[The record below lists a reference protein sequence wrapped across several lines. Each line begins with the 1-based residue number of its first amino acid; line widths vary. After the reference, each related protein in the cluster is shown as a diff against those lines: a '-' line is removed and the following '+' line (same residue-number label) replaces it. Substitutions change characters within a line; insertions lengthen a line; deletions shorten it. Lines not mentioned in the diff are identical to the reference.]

1 MASQGGARLK
11 IIITGAG
18 GFIGQALTS
27 ALLSDETVSETILT
41 DVFEPTVPDS
51 VGSRSNVQTKCL
63 KADLTAR
70 ETCEALFTPDI
81 NLVYLLHGL
90 MSGASEA
97 NLELGIKV
105 NIDSMRQIFDIL
117 REVNPGVK
125 IVFPSSTAV
134 YGPPSGPDEVV
145 TERTA
150 PLPGSSYG
158 AQKHITETLLNDYSR
173 RGLLDG
179 RIVRLPTVR
188 PPYPVKGTMDRHQL
202 TAPLGFGKARKANRS
217 CVILRIWNLPR
228 TAERREERVAC
239 VEKSQVV
246 DMFA

>member
-1 MASQGGARLK
+1 MVSKDDAKLNV
-11 IIITGAG
+11 IITGAG
-18 GFIGQALTS
+18 GFIGQALAS
-27 ALLSDETVSETILT
+27 ALLSDETVSRLTLT
-41 DVFEPTVPDS
+41 DVFEPSVPQCK
-51 VGSRSNVQTKCL
+51 NTNPQIQTKCL
-63 KADLTAR
+63 KADLTSQEVCR
-70 ETCEALFTPDI
+70 ELFTADI

-97 NLELGIKV
+97 NLEPGIKV
-105 NIDSMRQIFDIL
+105 NIDSMRHIFDIL
-117 REVNPGVK
+117 RDVNPGVK

-134 YGPPSGPDEVV
+134 YGPPDGPDEVV

-188 PPYPVKGTMDRHQL
+188 LSHVKIGGLFDQFVR
-202 TAPLGFGKARKANRS
+202 
-217 CVILRIWNLPR
+217 C
-228 TAERREERVAC
+228 
-239 VEKSQVV
+239 
-246 DMFA
+246 

>member
-1 MASQGGARLK
+1 MDSQANANLK
-11 IIITGAG
+11 VVITGAA

-27 ALLSDETVSETILT
+27 ALLSDEAISNIVLT
-41 DVFEPTVPDS
+41 DVVEPSIPRWT
-51 VGSRSNVQTKCL
+51 GSKSHVQMRCL
-63 KADLTAR
+63 KADLTSH

-81 NLVYLLHGL
+81 NIVYLLHGL

-105 NIDSMRQIFDIL
+105 NIDSMRQILDIL
-117 REVNPGVK
+117 REVNQGVK
-125 IVFPSSTAV
+125 VIFPSSTAV
-134 YGPPSGPDEVV
+134 YGPPDGPDEVV
-145 TERTA
+145 TERIA

-188 PPYPVKGTMDRHQL
+188 LHFTDSPVKEL
-202 TAPLGFGKARKANRS
+202 
-217 CVILRIWNLPR
+217 
-228 TAERREERVAC
+228 E
-239 VEKSQVV
+239 
-246 DMFA
+246 

>member
-1 MASQGGARLK
+1 MVSEGDAKSNV
-11 IIITGAG
+11 IITGAG
-18 GFIGQALTS
+18 GFIGQALAS
-27 ALLSDETVSETILT
+27 ALLSDETVSQLTLT
-41 DVFEPTVPDS
+41 DVFEPSVPQCKDS
-51 VGSRSNVQTKCL
+51 NQQVRTKCL
-63 KADLTAR
+63 KADLTSQEVCR
-70 ETCEALFTPDI
+70 KLFTADI

-117 REVNPGVK
+117 REVKPGVK

-134 YGPPSGPDEVV
+134 YGPPDEPDEVV

-188 PPYPVKGTMDRHQL
+188 ISYVW
-202 TAPLGFGKARKANRS
+202 
-217 CVILRIWNLPR
+217 I
-228 TAERREERVAC
+228 
-239 VEKSQVV
+239 
-246 DMFA
+246 

>member
-1 MASQGGARLK
+1 MRGPRKGKFNVL
-11 IIITGAG
+11 ITGAG
-18 GFIGQALTS
+18 GFIGQALAS
-27 ALLSDETVSETILT
+27 ALLSDKKVSHMVLT
-41 DVFEPTVPDS
+41 DVEEPNLPHRP
-51 VGSRSNVQTKCL
+51 GSKSHVQTESL
-63 KADLTAR
+63 KADLTLR
-70 ETCEALFTPDI
+70 KTCEAIFTPDI

-117 REVNPGVK
+117 RDVNPGVR

-134 YGPPSGPDEVV
+134 YGPPEGPDEVV

-179 RIVRLPTVR
+179 RIVRLPTV
-188 PPYPVKGTMDRHQL
+188 
-202 TAPLGFGKARKANRS
+202 GFHFR
-217 CVILRIWNLPR
+217 
-228 TAERREERVAC
+228 
-239 VEKSQVV
+239 Q
-246 DMFA
+246 MFFG

>member
-1 MASQGGARLK
+1 MDSRNEGKLN

-27 ALLSDETVSETILT
+27 ALLPEKAVSQITLT
-41 DVFEPTVPDS
+41 DVFKPSIPHCEDRNPQV
-51 VGSRSNVQTKCL
+51 RTKCL
-63 KADLTAR
+63 EADLTSRDA
-70 ETCEALFTPDI
+70 CEALFTPDV

-97 NLELGIKV
+97 NLELGIRV

-134 YGPPSGPDEVV
+134 YGPPDGSEEIV

-188 PPYPVKGTMDRHQL
+188 L
-202 TAPLGFGKARKANRS
+202 TYWPSSADEN
-217 CVILRIWNLPR
+217 
-228 TAERREERVAC
+228 
-239 VEKSQVV
+239 
-246 DMFA
+246 

>member
-1 MASQGGARLK
+1 MDSRSEDKLN

-27 ALLSDETVSETILT
+27 ALLPDKEVSQITLT
-41 DVFEPTVPDS
+41 DVFEPSIPHCENLNPD
-51 VGSRSNVQTKCL
+51 VKTRCL
-63 KADLTAR
+63 KADLTSR
-70 ETCEALFTPDI
+70 NTCEALFTPDV

-117 REVNPGVK
+117 REVNAGVK

-134 YGPPSGPDEVV
+134 YGPPAGPEEVV

-158 AQKHITETLLNDYSR
+158 AQKHITETLLNDFSR

-188 PPYPVKGTMDRHQL
+188 FTY
-202 TAPLGFGKARKANRS
+202 
-217 CVILRIWNLPR
+217 
-228 TAERREERVAC
+228 
-239 VEKSQVV
+239 
-246 DMFA
+246 

>member
-1 MASQGGARLK
+1 MVSEGDAKLNV
-11 IIITGAG
+11 IITGAG
-18 GFIGQALTS
+18 GFIGQALAS
-27 ALLSDETVSETILT
+27 ALLSDETVSQLTLT
-41 DVFEPTVPDS
+41 DVFEPSVPQCKN
-51 VGSRSNVQTKCL
+51 SNPRVQTKCL
-63 KADLTAR
+63 KADLTSQEVCR
-70 ETCEALFTPDI
+70 ELFTADI

-90 MSGASEA
+90 MSGASEIK
-97 NLELGIKV
+97 LDLGIKV

-117 REVNPGVK
+117 RDVKPGVK

-134 YGPPSGPDEVV
+134 YGPPDGPDEVV

-188 PPYPVKGTMDRHQL
+188 LSHV
-202 TAPLGFGKARKANRS
+202 
-217 CVILRIWNLPR
+217 
-228 TAERREERVAC
+228 
-239 VEKSQVV
+239 
-246 DMFA
+246 